1 LSQISGFKL
10 KYFQMKKKPV
20 SIRNIADELK
30 ISVTTVSFVLNGKA
44 KEKHISKELTKK
56 VLDYAKLINYR
67 PNQIAQSLRTGKS
80 KILVF
85 MVEDIS
91 NSFFSKLARI
101 FEDIAYEKGYK
112 VIFCSNENDDERS
125 NELINLFNF
134 RQVDGFVIV
143 PSPGIKDTIESLIKD
158 NTPVVLLDRFFEG
171 LDCNSVVIDNEQASF
186 DATMHLIHNKFKNIG
201 FITTASDQTQMQ
213 GRLSGYEKAITE
225 SGLKPKTLQIPYIEI
240 YKGKGK
246 EYVKDFLDKHA
257 ELDAVFF
264 ATNYLAQSGL
274 EVFKENNPRLVNE
287 LGIIAFDDNDMF
299 KIYAPSITSV
309 AQPLVDLS
317 TQLMEVLLPLLKK
330 KDVTEKPQKIMLK
343 TELVIRESS
352 LAK

>member
-1 LSQISGFKL
+1 
-10 KYFQMKKKPV
+10 MKKKPV

-44 KEKHISKELTKK
+44 KEKYISKELTKK

-91 NSFFSKLARI
+91 NNFFSKLARI
-101 FEDIAYEKGYK
+101 LEDIAYDKGYK
-112 VIFCSNENDDERS
+112 VIFCSNENDDEKS
-125 NELINLFNF
+125 KELINLFNF
-134 RQVDGFVIV
+134 RQVDGFIIV
-143 PSPGIKDTIESLIKD
+143 PSPGIKDTIEELIKD
-158 NTPVVLLDRFFEG
+158 NIPVVLLDRFFDE

-186 DATMHLIHNKFKNIG
+186 DATLHLINNKFKNIG
-201 FITTASDQTQMQ
+201 FITTASDQTQMRD
-213 GRLSGYEKAITE
+213 RLSGYMKAVTEKK
-225 SGLKPKTLQIPYIEI
+225 LKEITLQIPYGEI
-240 YKGKGK
+240 NKGKGK
-246 EYVKDFLDKHA
+246 EYIKDFLDQNPN
-257 ELDAVFF
+257 LDAVFF

-274 EVFKENNPRLVNE
+274 EVFKENNPKLINE

-299 KIYAPSITSV
+299 KIYDPSITSV
-309 AQPLVDLS
+309 SQPLTEIS
-317 TQLMEVLLPLLKK
+317 TNLMEVMLSLLKK
-330 KDVTEKPQKIMLK
+330 KDVAENTNQLILK
-343 TELVIRESS
+343 TELIIRESS

>member
-1 LSQISGFKL
+1 
-10 KYFQMKKKPV
+10 MKNKPA
-20 SIRNIADELK
+20 SIRNIADHLK
-30 ISVTTVSFVLNGKA
+30 VSITTVSFVLNGKA

-91 NSFFSKLARI
+91 NNFFSKLARI

-125 NELINLFNF
+125 NDLINLFNF

-143 PSPGIKDTIESLIKD
+143 PSPGIKDTIANLIKD
-158 NTPVVLLDRFFEG
+158 NIPVVLLDRSFEG

-186 DATMHLIHNKFKNIG
+186 DATLHLINNHFKKIG
-201 FITTASDQTQMQ
+201 FITTASDQTQML
-213 GRLSGYEKAITE
+213 GRLSGYEKAVKE
-225 SGLKPKTLQIPYIEI
+225 NGLKPYTLQIPYIEI
-240 YKGKGK
+240 YKGNGK
-246 EYVKDFLDKHA
+246 KYVKDFLDQHA
-257 ELDAVFF
+257 DLDAVFF

-274 EVFKENNPRLVNE
+274 EVFKENNPKLVNE

-309 AQPLVDLS
+309 SQPLVDIS
-317 TQLMEVLLPLLKK
+317 TKLMEIMLPLLKR
-330 KDVTEKPQKIMLK
+330 KDVAETTNQVMLK
-343 TELVIRESS
+343 AELIIRESS
-352 LAK
+352 LIK

>member
-1 LSQISGFKL
+1 
-10 KYFQMKKKPV
+10 MKKKPV

-91 NSFFSKLARI
+91 NNFFSKLARI

-112 VIFCSNENDDERS
+112 VIFCSNENDDEKS

-143 PSPGIKDTIESLIKD
+143 PSPGIKSTIENLIND

-186 DATMHLIHNKFKNIG
+186 DATLHLIHNQFKNIG

-213 GRLSGYEKAITE
+213 GRLSGYEKAVAE
-225 SGLKPKTLQIPYIEI
+225 NGLKPKILQIPYIEI

-246 EYVKDFLDKHA
+246 EYVKNFLDLHP

-274 EVFKENNPRLVNE
+274 EVFKENNPNLINE

-299 KIYAPSITSV
+299 KIYSPTITSV
-309 AQPLVDLS
+309 SQPLVEIS
-317 TQLMEVLLPLLKK
+317 TKLMEIMLPLLKK
-330 KDVTEKPQKIMLK
+330 KDVNETIHQIMLK
-343 TELVIRESS
+343 TELIIRESS
-352 LAK
+352 LKK

>member
-1 LSQISGFKL
+1 
-10 KYFQMKKKPV
+10 MKKKPV

-91 NSFFSKLARI
+91 NNFFSKLARI
-101 FEDIAYEKGYK
+101 FEDIAYDKGYK
-112 VIFCSNENDDERS
+112 VIFCSNENNDEKS
-125 NELINLFNF
+125 NELINLFKY

-143 PSPGIKDTIESLIKD
+143 PSPGIKDTINDLIND
-158 NTPVVLLDRFFEG
+158 NIPVVLLDRFIDE

-186 DATMHLIHNKFKNIG
+186 DATLHLIHNQFKKIG

-213 GRLSGYEKAITE
+213 GRLSGYVKAVNENNLNAI
-225 SGLKPKTLQIPYIEI
+225 SLQIPFNEI

-246 EYVKDFLDKHA
+246 EYIKNFLDQHPD
-257 ELDAVFF
+257 LDAVFF

-274 EVFKENNPRLVNE
+274 EVFKENNPALISE

-299 KIYAPSITSV
+299 KIYSPAITSV
-309 AQPLVDLS
+309 AQPLLEIS
-317 TQLMEVLLPLLKK
+317 TKLMEVMLPLLKK
-330 KDVTEKPQKIMLK
+330 KDVTETTHQIVLK
-343 TELVIRESS
+343 TKLIVRESS

>member
-1 LSQISGFKL
+1 
-10 KYFQMKKKPV
+10 MKKKPV

-91 NSFFSKLARI
+91 NNFFSKLARI

-112 VIFCSNENDDERS
+112 VIFCSNENDDEKS

-134 RQVDGFVIV
+134 RQVDGFIIV

-158 NTPVVLLDRFFEG
+158 NIPVVLLDRFFEG
-171 LDCNSVVIDNEQASF
+171 LDCNSVVIDNAQAAF
-186 DATMHLIHNKFKNIG
+186 DATQHLIENKFKNIG
-201 FITTASDQTQMQ
+201 FITTASDQSQMM
-213 GRLSGYEKAITE
+213 GRLSGYEKAVE
-225 SGLKPKTLQIPYIEI
+225 EHGLKPYTLQIPFNEI
-240 YKGKGK
+240 IKGRGK
-246 EYVKDFLDKHA
+246 EYVKDFFDKHTD
-257 ELDAVFF
+257 LDAVFY

-274 EVFKENNPRLVNE
+274 EVLKENNPKLIKE

-299 KIYAPSITSV
+299 KIYDPSITSV
-309 AQPLVDLS
+309 AQPLIEIS
-317 TQLMEVLLPLLKK
+317 TKLMELMLPLLKK
-330 KDVTEKPQKIMLK
+330 KDVSETSHKIVLK
-343 TELVIRESS
+343 TELIVRESS
-352 LAK
+352 LVK

>member
-1 LSQISGFKL
+1 
-10 KYFQMKKKPV
+10 MKKKPV

-56 VLDYAKLINYR
+56 VLDYAKFINYR

-80 KILVF
+80 QILVF

-101 FEDIAYEKGYK
+101 FEDIAYENGYK
-112 VIFCSNENDDERS
+112 VIFCSNENDDEKS
-125 NELINLFNF
+125 NELINLFKF

-143 PSPGIKDTIESLIKD
+143 PSPGIKDTIESLIND
-158 NTPVVLLDRFFEG
+158 NIPVILLDRSFEG

-186 DATMHLIHNKFKNIG
+186 DATLHLIQNQFNNIG

-213 GRLSGYEKAITE
+213 GRLSGYERAIRE
-225 SGLKPKTLQIPYIEI
+225 NGLKPNILQIPYIEI

-246 EYVKDFLDKHA
+246 EYVKNYIEQQPD
-257 ELDAVFF
+257 LDAVFF

-274 EVFKENNPRLVNE
+274 EVFKENNPKLIND

-299 KIYAPSITSV
+299 KIYDPSITSV
-309 AQPLVDLS
+309 SQPLVEIS
-317 TQLMEVLLPLLKK
+317 TKLMEVLLPLLKN
-330 KDVTEKPQKIMLK
+330 KDDVETTHKIMLK
-343 TELVIRESS
+343 TELIIRESS
-352 LAK
+352 LLKLR

>member
-1 LSQISGFKL
+1 
-10 KYFQMKKKPV
+10 MKKKAV

-44 KEKHISKELTKK
+44 KEKHISKELTQK

-91 NSFFSKLARI
+91 NNFFSKLARI

-112 VIFCSNENDDERS
+112 VIFCSNENDDEKS

-143 PSPGIKDTIESLIKD
+143 PSPGIRGTIENLIND
-158 NTPVVLLDRFFEG
+158 NIPVVLLDRFFEG

-186 DATMHLIHNKFKNIG
+186 DATLHLIHNQFKNIG
-201 FITTASDQTQMQ
+201 FITTASDQSQMQ
-213 GRLSGYEKAITE
+213 GRLSGYLKAVNENNLNPI
-225 SGLKPKTLQIPYIEI
+225 LLQIPFNEI

-246 EYVKDFLDKHA
+246 EYVKRFLDQHSN
-257 ELDAVFF
+257 LDAVYF

-274 EVFKENNPRLVNE
+274 EVFKENNPALISD

-299 KIYAPSITSV
+299 KIYSPAITSV
-309 AQPLVDLS
+309 AQPLQEIS
-317 TQLMEVLLPLLKK
+317 TKLMEILLPLLEKK
-330 KDVTEKPQKIMLK
+330 EVAEVITRQIVVK
-343 TELVIRESS
+343 TELIVRESS
-352 LAK
+352 LCR

>member
-1 LSQISGFKL
+1 
-10 KYFQMKKKPV
+10 MKKKPV
-20 SIRNIADELK
+20 SLRNIADELK

-91 NSFFSKLARI
+91 NNFFSKLARI
-101 FEDIAYEKGYK
+101 FEDIAYDKGYK
-112 VIFCSNENDDERS
+112 VIFCSNENDDEKS
-125 NELINLFNF
+125 NELINLFSS
-134 RQVDGFVIV
+134 RQVDGFIIV
-143 PSPGIKDTIESLIKD
+143 PSPGIKDTIDSLIKD
-158 NTPVVLLDRFFEG
+158 SIPVVLLDRFFEG

-186 DATMHLIHNKFKNIG
+186 DAALHLIHNQFKNIG

-213 GRLSGYEKAITE
+213 GRLSGYERAVTE
-225 SGLKPKTLQIPYIEI
+225 NGLKPYTLQIPYIEI

-246 EYVKDFLDKHA
+246 EYVKNFLDQNPD
-257 ELDAVFF
+257 LDAVFF

-274 EVFKENNPRLVNE
+274 EVFKENNPKLINE
-287 LGIIAFDDNDMF
+287 LGIIAFDDNEMF
-299 KIYAPSITSV
+299 KIYDPSITSV
-309 AQPLVDLS
+309 SQPLVEIS
-317 TQLMEVLLPLLKK
+317 TTLMQIMLTLLKK
-330 KDVTEKPQKIMLK
+330 KDVEEIPSKIMLK
-343 TELVIRESS
+343 TELIIRESS
-352 LAK
+352 LRKSLYI

>member
-1 LSQISGFKL
+1 
-10 KYFQMKKKPV
+10 MKKKPV

-91 NSFFSKLARI
+91 NNFFSKLARI

-112 VIFCSNENDDERS
+112 VIFCSNENDDEKS
-125 NELINLFNF
+125 NELISMFNF
-134 RQVDGFVIV
+134 RQVDGFILV
-143 PSPGIKDTIESLIKD
+143 PSPGIKGTIEELIKD
-158 NTPVVLLDRFFEG
+158 NIPVVLLDRFFEG
-171 LDCNSVVIDNEQASF
+171 LDCSSVVIDNTQASF
-186 DATMHLIHNKFKNIG
+186 DATEHLIQNKFKNIG
-201 FITTASDQTQMQ
+201 FITTASDQTQMK
-213 GRLSGYEKAITE
+213 GRLSGYEKAVVE
-225 SGLKPKTLQIPYIEI
+225 NNLKPHMLQIPFNEI
-240 YKGKGK
+240 IKGKGK
-246 EYVKDFLDKHA
+246 EYIHDFFTKQPD
-257 ELDAVFF
+257 LDAVFF

-274 EVFKENNPRLVNE
+274 EVLKENNPKLIKD

-299 KIYAPSITSV
+299 KIYDPAITSV
-309 AQPLVDLS
+309 SQPLVEIS
-317 TQLMEVLLPLLKK
+317 TKLMELMLPLLKK
-330 KDVTEKPQKIMLK
+330 KDVSETSHQIVLK
-343 TELVIRESS
+343 TELIIRESS
-352 LAK
+352 LVK

>member
-1 LSQISGFKL
+1 
-10 KYFQMKKKPV
+10 MKKKPV
-20 SIRNIADELK
+20 SIRNIAEELK

-80 KILVF
+80 NILVF

-112 VIFCSNENDDERS
+112 VIFCSNENDDEKS
-125 NELINLFNF
+125 KELIDLFRF

-143 PSPGIKDTIESLIKD
+143 PSPGIRESIESLMNDHI
-158 NTPVVLLDRFFEG
+158 PVVLLDRFFEG
-171 LDCNSVVIDNEQASF
+171 LDCNSVVIDNEQAAF
-186 DATMHLIHNKFKNIG
+186 DATLHLIKNKFKNIG
-201 FITTASDQTQMQ
+201 FITTASDQSQMQ
-213 GRLSGYEKAITE
+213 GRLLGYEKAILE
-225 SGLKPKTLQIPYIEI
+225 NGLKPKTLQIPFSVI

-246 EYVKDFLDKHA
+246 EYVKNFLEEHD

-274 EVFKENNPRLVNE
+274 EVFKENNPKLVND

-299 KIYAPSITSV
+299 KIYDPSITSV
-309 AQPLVDLS
+309 AQPLEELS
-317 TQLMEVLLPLLKK
+317 TKLMEVLSPLLNK
-330 KDVTEKPQKIMLK
+330 KDVREAPHKIMLK
-343 TELVIRESS
+343 TDLIIRESS
-352 LAK
+352 LSK

>member
-1 LSQISGFKL
+1 
-10 KYFQMKKKPV
+10 MKKKAV

-44 KEKHISKELTKK
+44 KEKHISKELTQK

-80 KILVF
+80 EILVF

-91 NSFFSKLARI
+91 NNFFSKLARI

-112 VIFCSNENDDERS
+112 VIFCSNENDDEKS

-143 PSPGIKDTIESLIKD
+143 PSPGISGTIENLIND
-158 NTPVVLLDRFFEG
+158 NIPVVLLDRFFEG

-186 DATMHLIHNKFKNIG
+186 DATLHLIHNQFKNIG
-201 FITTASDQTQMQ
+201 FITTASDQSQMQ
-213 GRLSGYEKAITE
+213 GRLSGYLKAVNENNLNPI
-225 SGLKPKTLQIPYIEI
+225 LLQIPFNEI

-246 EYVKDFLDKHA
+246 EYVKRFLDQHSN
-257 ELDAVFF
+257 LDAVFF

-274 EVFKENNPRLVNE
+274 EVFKENNPALISD

-299 KIYAPSITSV
+299 KIYSPAITSV
-309 AQPLVDLS
+309 AQPLQEIS
-317 TQLMEVLLPLLKK
+317 TKLMEILLPLLKK
-330 KDVTEKPQKIMLK
+330 KEVAEVITHQIVLK
-343 TELVIRESS
+343 TELIVRESS
-352 LAK
+352 LCR